1 MVGLPDVMTRL
12 RTGSAHL
19 RSTSILLLTFVLA
32 ACSSDWLPFSSG
44 EIDGEVAPIPAD
56 WSDVADAEV
65 IQLETSPAEPYA
77 VNLWIIA
84 MNGSLYVHAGANRA
98 TWVENIESNPL
109 VRVGYGGRIYELQA
123 SRVTSQEEF
132 EALSEIYKKK
142 YGNYPRNRN
151 IEEIYLFRLT
161 PRSGNGPAKR
171 DSIGSP

>member
-1 MVGLPDVMTRL
+1 MTEF
-12 RTGSAHL
+12 RTGGSCI

-44 EIDGEVAPIPAD
+44 EIDGEVTPIPAD
-56 WSDVADAEV
+56 WSGVADAEV
-65 IQLETSPAEPYA
+65 IQLETNPAEPYS

-98 TWVENIESNPL
+98 TWVENIEASPL
-109 VRVGYGGRIYELQA
+109 VRVGYDGRTYELQA
-123 SRVTSQEEF
+123 SRVTSPEEF

-151 IEEIYLFRLT
+151 IEEIYLYRLT

-171 DSIGSP
+171 ASIGSL